1 MAQAESEL
9 DARSAR
15 LTPAAPPPLTRL
27 ASALCVVLLSVVV
40 GVLLAL
46 AVGGVL
52 AVVGAAVSA
61 GLDG

>member
-1 MAQAESEL
+1 MAHAESEL
-9 DARSAR
+9 DTRSAR
-15 LTPAAPPPLTRL
+15 LAPARPPPLARF
-27 ASALCVVLLSVVV
+27 ASALCVALLSVVV

-61 GLDG
+61 ALDG